1 MLRRL
6 IQAIIGPIR
15 RLRLAIA
22 ESDLRWMESAAPNAI
37 AQQRARVLA
46 LQARCNATPRVHHTT
61 AAAIAARACSE
72 KRGMLG

>member
-1 MLRRL
+1 MLLRL
-6 IQAIIGPIR
+6 FSAIR

-22 ESDLRWMESAAPNAI
+22 ESDLRWMEAHAPAAL

-46 LQARCNATPRVHHTT
+46 LQARLNGTHRVHHTT
-61 AAAIAARACSE
+61 AQAIAARACVE